1 MKDDHNYVT
10 GTAQTV
16 MYSGFNVILKTDL
29 RSRKFA
35 FFRDG
40 MERAPYMYGLMEMEE
55 MKMIVLQM
63 AMFPVY
69 TPSLL
74 GLLEWM
80 VATVPLMSNVLPKWL
95 WLM

>member
-1 MKDDHNYVT
+1 
-10 GTAQTV
+10 

-29 RSRKFA
+29 RSHKFV
-35 FFRDG
+35 FFRDE

-63 AMFPVY
+63 AMLPVY

-74 GLLEWM
+74 GLLERM
-80 VATVPLMSNVLPKWL
+80 AAIAILMSDALPRWL
-95 WLM
+95 